1 MGTQFNPRQMSKKKG
16 MKNSLNNRKDLC
28 VEPKKGLLERPKVGT
43 EAKPVHRKDFISG
56 SGGA

>member
-1 MGTQFNPRQMSKKKG
+1 MGTQFNPRQMSKKKR
-16 MKNSLNNRKDLC
+16 MKNSLNARKDVC
-28 VEPKKGLLERPKVGT
+28 VELKKALLKRPKVGT

>member
-1 MGTQFNPRQMSKKKG
+1 MSKKKG
-16 MKNSLNNRKDLC
+16 MKNSLNARKGVC
-28 VEPKKGLLERPKVGT
+28 VELKKALLKRPKVGT